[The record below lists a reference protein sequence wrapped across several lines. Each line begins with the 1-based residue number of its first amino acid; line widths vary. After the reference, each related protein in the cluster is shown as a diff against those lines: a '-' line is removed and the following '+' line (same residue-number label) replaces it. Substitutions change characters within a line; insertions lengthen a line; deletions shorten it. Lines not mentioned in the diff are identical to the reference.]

1 MYLALA
7 PRYKFDFDSSPSSW
21 IWPLALVLDM
31 DMALVPSLLVCIVNN
46 STYTF
51 ISKQSPYLNSSF
63 KIHSHLEY
71 ASLLHSHFW
80 TLSILEVN

>member
-1 MYLALA
+1 MYLAVALG
-7 PRYKFDFDSSPSSW
+7 YNFDFDSSLSSW

-31 DMALVPSLLVCIVNN
+31 DMPLVPSFLVPIVNN

-71 ASLLHSHFW
+71 ASLLQSHF
-80 TLSILEVN
+80 